1 MSMCSLACGC
11 RRGTRPTPAAPLVP
25 RMNGPNEVRLTPL
38 PPPSARCL
46 FNGPATLLNAG
57 DTLLNAGD
65 TLFNGR
71 NG

>member
-1 MSMCSLACGC
+1 
-11 RRGTRPTPAAPLVP
+11 
-25 RMNGPNEVRLTPL
+25 MNGPNEVRLTPL